1 MSMSV
6 LRISLMRFITAL
18 PQCRV
23 GASAIGVLLPVF
35 LLLQTAL
42 FLPSAGSQQ
51 DKAENTVPGTQTKE
65 AEIAVAPV
73 VLDGQTIFLV
83 RERFFS
89 FMPEDRAKVITE
101 KISALA
107 RNPLISSKSIITIN
121 GETTTDIVADDRV
134 IMTVTDGD
142 AKSEGMNRQ
151 ELATHYAE
159 KIRGAIDNW
168 KKQYSVRTI
177 IRNSVLAFA
186 VTLAMVLAL
195 ILLKKAFAKLYVI
208 LFSWKDTRIPS
219 LRIQKLEVLS
229 SAQMTLS
236 LIRIAKIFRLLVTV
250 LLFYFYIPLVLSF
263 FPWTRGISSQ
273 ILHYVLYPL
282 STVWTSF
289 ITYIPDLFF
298 ILVILII
305 TRYVI
310 KAVKFIFTEIY
321 KGRVIIPG
329 FYADWAFP
337 TFKIVRFLIIVFAVV
352 VIFPY
357 LPGAESPAFKGISIF
372 VGVLFSLGS
381 TSAVSNVVAGLII
394 TYMRAFKIGDRVRIS
409 DTVGD
414 VIHKDLL
421 VTRIQT
427 IKNVEVTIPNASVLS
442 SHIVNYSTSAKD
454 FGLVLHTT
462 VTIGYDA
469 PWRKVHEL
477 LIAAADATEHILKS
491 PKPFVL
497 QTALND
503 FYVSYELNAHTDRPL
518 MMARIYSELHQNIQ
532 DKFNEAGLEIMSP
545 HYSALRDGNE
555 TTIPPENRPNEYRPF
570 GFRISGPPKTSQ
582 NPGERDC

>member
-1 MSMSV
+1 MTTGADRTSPMLILRGLRRWSGSTSV
-6 LRISLMRFITAL
+6 FGVSLLI
-18 PQCRV
+18 
-23 GASAIGVLLPVF
+23 F
-35 LLLQTAL
+35 LFLQTAL
-42 FLPSAGSQQ
+42 GLPSAVGAPG
-51 DKAENTVPGTQTKE
+51 KAEKTKTDSHTSE
-65 AEIAVAPV
+65 GETTFAPV
-73 VLDGQTIFLV
+73 IIDGQTLFYV

-89 FMPEDRAKVITE
+89 FSPEDRAKLIID
-101 KISALA
+101 KIRSVAS
-107 RNPLISSKSIITIN
+107 NPLFSSESVSTIE
-121 GETTTDIVADDRV
+121 GETTTEIVADGRI
-134 IMTVTDGD
+134 IMAVTDGD
-142 AKSEGMNRQ
+142 ARSEGMSRQ
-151 ELATHYAE
+151 QLA
-159 KIRGAIDNW
+159 IRYTEQIKTAIDSW
-168 KKQYSVRTI
+168 KKTYSVRNI
-177 IRNSVLAFA
+177 IRNAVLAFA
-186 VTLAMVLAL
+186 VTVILVVAL
-195 ILLKKAFAKLYVI
+195 IVLKRLFAKLYVL
-208 LFSWKDTRIPS
+208 LFSWKDTRIPT
-219 LRIQKLEVLS
+219 LRIQKLDILTSE
-229 SAQMTLS
+229 QMTLS
-236 LIRIAKIFRLLVTV
+236 LIRLAKILRLLITL

-273 ILHYVLYPL
+273 ILHYILYPL

-289 ITYIPDLFF
+289 INYIPSLFF
-298 ILVILII
+298 ILVIAVI
-305 TRYVI
+305 TRYII
-310 KAVKFIFTEIY
+310 KAVKYIFTEIH
-321 KGRVIIPG
+321 KGHVIIPG
-329 FYADWAFP
+329 FFADWAFP
-337 TFKIVRFLIIVFAVV
+337 TFKIVRFLIIVFSVV

-357 LPGAESPAFKGISIF
+357 LPGAESPAFKGVSIF

-421 VTRIQT
+421 VTRVQT

-477 LIAAADATEHILKS
+477 LIAAAEATEHVLKA

-532 DKFNEAGLEIMSP
+532 DQFNNAGVEIMSP
-545 HYSALRDGNE
+545 HYSSLRDGNE
-555 TTIPPENRPNEYRPF
+555 ITIPPENRPKEYRPS
-570 GFRISGPPKTSQ
+570 GFRVFTSQ
-582 NPGERDC
+582 REDAQPGEHTH